1 VGLDPV
7 DAVSA
12 VGVDA
17 DAVARDLRHVMAKT
31 AKCNS
36 RERRWREATAWQPL
50 RQLWQDWPL
59 GQALSR
65 EEEGR
70 CARCAGRGG

>member
-1 VGLDPV
+1 V
-7 DAVSA
+7 DVVRT
-12 VGVDA
+12 VGVDT

-31 AKCNS
+31 AKRNS

-59 GQALSR
+59 GQGLSR

-70 CARCAGRGG
+70 CARRVGRGG